1 MSNSGAI
8 KAGRAYVEIY
18 GDQTPLQKTLA
29 SLPRGFMTASAA
41 IGGVAGVVGGAVV
54 GAVGA
59 AIDAVSNLVNSYGE
73 LGGRLTDMS
82 DRTGLSTETL
92 GELDYAATK
101 SGTSLD
107 TLEGS
112 LAKMGNKLVD
122 AAAGSKTA
130 RAAFTTLG
138 LSVEELSQLS
148 PDQQFERIAQA
159 ISEIDDPAARTA
171 AAMDVF
177 GKSGADLLPL
187 MKDGAAG
194 IQAFRKEAVGLGR
207 LSGRDVDALDQ
218 LGDTFE
224 TLGIGAYNAGATV
237 TAAFAP
243 VLTDLAEAAL
253 PVVQTLAGVASSI
266 GDAVS
271 GVLKAYPP
279 IETLTGGLSALGDM
293 LDSGL
298 QSLGPWGQAISDALG
313 NVGAAMQTHFANG
326 IKMWQGLFD
335 ALSSGDI
342 GLAIE
347 IQLASL
353 DIAWQNAL
361 AGLGI
366 DWVETVALVEDTFNN
381 VSASLQVAWVET
393 TSFLATVWSE
403 MVHGM
408 RDAFDAYLG
417 FVVKSLITIG
427 ELSGQVNSSLAKE
440 LRKIT
445 DTTVSDSIQKRYA
458 DNAPAEAERRK
469 IIEDDRAARVAEIN
483 RQRDA
488 RTAAIRADAETN
500 SAEKRRADAQARL
513 DALTQRAAE
522 QAAAANAESVAGKT
536 TEAAV
541 KGGQVFAGTAE
552 VASSVQFGAAG
563 AALSGGGGVFSKI
576 EEATQETAANT
587 KEMNSHLRDATTIGD

>member
-41 IGGVAGVVGGAVV
+41 IGGVAGLVGGAVV

-101 SGTSLD
+101 SGTSLEA
-107 TLEGS
+107 LEGG

-138 LSVEELSQLS
+138 LSVEDLSQLS
-148 PDQQFERIAQA
+148 PDKQFERIAQA

-187 MKDGAAG
+187 MKDGAEG
-194 IQAFRKEAVGLGR
+194 IQAFRDEAVDLGR

-224 TLGIGAYNAGATV
+224 TLSIGAYNAGATV
-237 TAAFAP
+237 AAAFAP
-243 VLTDLAEAAL
+243 VLTDLATAAL
-253 PVVQTLAGVASSI
+253 PVVQTLASVASSI

-271 GVLKAYPP
+271 GVLRANPP
-279 IETLTGGLSALGDM
+279 IETLTGGLSTLGD
-293 LDSGL
+293 LIDSGL
-298 QSLGPWGQAISDALG
+298 GAMGPWGQAISDALG
-313 NVGAAMQTHFANG
+313 QVGVSASTIFGNVVKAWGG
-326 IKMWQGLFD
+326 IFD

-347 IQLASL
+347 IQLANL
-353 DIAWQNAL
+353 DILWQEAL

-366 DWVETVALVEDTFNN
+366 DWVEIWATILDTFNQASADIASGW
-381 VSASLQVAWVET
+381 VSWTSGLAEFWNDLVSTIQDIWNRFTGWLESTFVWVKK
-393 TSFLATVWSE
+393 LV
-403 MVHGM
+403 G
-408 RDAFDAYLG
+408 
-417 FVVKSLITIG
+417 VVSD
-427 ELSGQVNSSLAKE
+427 EVAKE
-440 LRKIT
+440 QQKLIEEKTDEKIGSRNARNESANQKINA
-445 DTTVSDSIQKRYA
+445 DRQAQQQAIQQ
-458 DNAPAEAERRK
+458 
-469 IIEDDRAARVAEIN
+469 
-483 RQRDA
+483 QREA

-513 DALTQRAAE
+513 DALTRRAAE
-522 QAAAANAESVAGKT
+522 QAAAANAESVASKT
-536 TEAAV
+536 TDAAV
-541 KGGQVFAGTAE
+541 KGGQVFSGTAE
-552 VASSVQFGAAG
+552 VASTVQFGAAG

-576 EEATQETAANT
+576 EEATQDTATNT
-587 KEMNSHLRDATTIGD
+587 KRMADHLDTATSIGG

>member
-187 MKDGAAG
+187 MKDGAEG

-237 TAAFAP
+237 AAAFAP
-243 VLTDLAEAAL
+243 VLTDLATVAL

-271 GVLKAYPP
+271 GVLRAYPP
-279 IETLTGGLSALGDM
+279 IETLTGGLAALGDM

-298 QSLGPWGQAISDALG
+298 QSLGPWGQAISESLG
-313 NVGAAMQTHFANG
+313 QAGSAMGVLLDNG
-326 IKMWQGLFD
+326 LKTWQGLFD
-335 ALSSGDI
+335 AFSSGDI
-342 GLAIE
+342 GLAFE
-347 IQLASL
+347 IVVANMEVQ
-353 DIAWQNAL
+353 WQQWMAV
-361 AGLGI
+361 LGI
-366 DWVETVALVEDTFNN
+366 DWVEAWATIEDTFNQASADIASGW
-381 VSASLQVAWVET
+381 VSWTSGLAEFWNDLVSTIQDIWNRFTGWLESSFVWVKK
-393 TSFLATVWSE
+393 LV
-403 MVHGM
+403 G
-408 RDAFDAYLG
+408 
-417 FVVKSLITIG
+417 VVSD
-427 ELSGQVNSSLAKE
+427 EVAKE
-440 LRKIT
+440 QQRLIAEKTDEKIGNRNAKNESANQKIAA
-445 DTTVSDSIQKRYA
+445 DRQAQQQAIQQ
-458 DNAPAEAERRK
+458 
-469 IIEDDRAARVAEIN
+469 
-483 RQRDA
+483 QRDA
-488 RTAAIRADAETN
+488 RTAAIRADAET
-500 SAEKRRADAQARL
+500 
-513 DALTQRAAE
+513 
-522 QAAAANAESVAGKT
+522 
-536 TEAAV
+536 
-541 KGGQVFAGTAE
+541 
-552 VASSVQFGAAG
+552 
-563 AALSGGGGVFSKI
+563 
-576 EEATQETAANT
+576 
-587 KEMNSHLRDATTIGD
+587 

>member
-101 SGTSLD
+101 SGTSLE

-130 RAAFTTLG
+130 RAAFATLG
-138 LSVEELSQLS
+138 LSVEQLSQLS

-187 MKDGAAG
+187 MKDGAEG
-194 IQAFRKEAVGLGR
+194 IQAFREEAVDLGR

-218 LGDTFE
+218 LSDTFE

-237 TAAFAP
+237 MAAFAP
-243 VLTDLAEAAL
+243 VLTDLGETLL
-253 PVVQTLAGVASSI
+253 PVVVRIADTAATVGRVVKAVL
-266 GDAVS
+266 DAH
-271 GVLKAYPP
+271 PP
-279 IETLTGGLSALGDM
+279 IATLTSTVEAMGRGFEESMASMGE
-293 LDSGL
+293 
-298 QSLGPWGQAISDALG
+298 WGQTVNTALAS
-313 NVGAAMQTHFANG
+313 VGGMFDGMYDHATATIQGMIDSLLVGDVVAALEVLG
-326 IKMWQGLFD
+326 
-335 ALSSGDI
+335 
-342 GLAIE
+342 
-347 IQLASL
+347 ASL
-353 DIAWQNAL
+353 DVAWQDAL
-361 AGLGI
+361 AALGI
-366 DWVETVALVEDTFNN
+366 DWVEIWATILDTFNQ
-381 VSASLQVAWVET
+381 ASGNIAAAWVSWT
-393 TSFLATVWSE
+393 
-403 MVHGM
+403 
-408 RDAFDAYLG
+408 
-417 FVVKSLITIG
+417 
-427 ELSGQVNSSLAKE
+427 SSLSQFWNDLVATLADTWDYFVSGLIKTFAWIEEKLGLISEEQAK
-440 LRKIT
+440 LLKDDADGTR
-445 DTTVSDSIQKRYA
+445 DHLVSRRNERNEAANQKLSEDQRAQQQAIQQ
-458 DNAPAEAERRK
+458 
-469 IIEDDRAARVAEIN
+469 
-483 RQRDA
+483 QRDA
-488 RTAAIRADAETN
+488 RTAAIRNDAETN
-500 SAEKRRADAQARL
+500 TAEKRRADARARF
-513 DALTQRAAE
+513 DELTK
-522 QAAAANAESVAGKT
+522 QAADRRSAVEAASLAARAQDS
-536 TEAAV
+536 AV
-541 KGGQVFAGTAE
+541 KGGQMFAGTAE
-552 VASSVQFGAAG
+552 VASTVQFGAAG

-576 EEATQETAANT
+576 EEATQETAENT
-587 KEMNSHLRDATTIGD
+587 KRMDDHLRTATEISE